1 MYWLLTY
8 FPKDE
13 EERNRAAKQKLKEMD
28 IDKAKLVI
36 GGSRGRVGYG
46 HVSDHVYGDMAY
58 DSALTPRSGHHSP
71 RMSPVSH
78 PRQAIGPGPNQGKS
92 KIPRE

>member
-1 MYWLLTY
+1 
-8 FPKDE
+8 
-13 EERNRAAKQKLKEMD
+13 MD

-46 HVSDHVYGDMAY
+46 QVPDHVYGEMPY
-58 DSALTPRSGHHSP
+58 DPALTHPRSGHHSP

-78 PRQAIGPGPNQGKS
+78 PRHPIGPNMSPSHQGKY
-92 KIPRE
+92 